1 MAAAD
6 LIAPRNQW
14 AACGTD
20 TRLADGKGPASA
32 GSEAIVVVDEI
43 LREHIETLR
52 MLQLSVA
59 YISTNK
65 ASGMYASLALVLS
78 ELLATF
84 GSLLTTELFVELSP
98 GGVGVAMLTRARG
111 RVSSEGRLRSAARLF
126 TDASATREQR
136 SPMATRLAWAPTTT
150 PGGRGR
156 GRGAMGALAPILPTA
171 FRSASAVV
179 NSASASF
186 RGGPS
191 EAARP

>member
-1 MAAAD
+1 
-6 LIAPRNQW
+6 
-14 AACGTD
+14 
-20 TRLADGKGPASA
+20 
-32 GSEAIVVVDEI
+32 
-43 LREHIETLR
+43 
-52 MLQLSVA
+52 
-59 YISTNK
+59 
-65 ASGMYASLALVLS
+65 MYASLALVLS

-126 TDASATREQR
+126 TNASATREQR
-136 SPMATRLAWAPTTT
+136 SPMATRLAWAPTTA

-156 GRGAMGALAPILPTA
+156 GRGAMSALAPILPTA
-171 FRSASAVV
+171 FR
-179 NSASASF
+179 SASASF